1 MQLTWSDED
10 EKFRAEIRAFLAD
23 HAPGRPPKGKD
34 ARLRFARDWAATKFD
49 HGFAGPSWPVEVG
62 GMNLPFT
69 QQVIYQQEMARARV
83 PSHPGTGMEMVG
95 PTIIKH
101 GTPAQRERFIK
112 PMLRADE
119 LWAQA
124 FSEPGAGSDLPS
136 LRTTAVRD
144 GDDYVVTGQKI
155 WNSNAEIAD
164 MFFALVRTGAPD
176 SRQHGI
182 TYLLIDAH
190 APGVDVRPLRDLTG
204 AAHFCEIFL
213 DEVRVPVANRVGAEN
228 EGWRITRTTLGHERS
243 AGALNQGAFYRRIM
257 DELIA
262 LAKERGVT
270 ADAGVRRRLVDF
282 DIRARLMEVNALRSI
297 SQTMVSGE
305 PGPSSSISRLF
316 NSEFEKELHEF
327 ATDLLGAYGALAT
340 DDEDAIQRG
349 RWVGG
354 MLRTRAST
362 IGAGTAEIQRNTI
375 AEQVLQLP
383 RDPAMPPR

>member
-10 EKFRAEIRAFLAD
+10 EACRASLRAFLAE
-23 HAPGRPPKGKD
+23 HAPGKPPKGRD
-34 ARLRFARDWAATKFD
+34 ARLQWARDWAATKFD
-49 HGFAGPSWPVEVG
+49 HGFAGPSWPVSVG
-62 GMNLPFT
+62 GMDLPFT

-83 PSHPGTGMEMVG
+83 PGHPGTGMEMVG
-95 PTIIKH
+95 PTIIQH
-101 GTPAQRERFIK
+101 GTDAQRERYLT

-119 LWAQA
+119 LWAQG

-144 GDDYVVTGQKI
+144 GDDYIVTGQKI

-164 MFFALVRTGAPD
+164 QIFTLVRTGAPD
-176 SRQHGI
+176 SRQKGI
-182 TYLLIDAH
+182 TYLLIDART
-190 APGVDVRPLRDLTG
+190 PGIDIRPLRDLTG
-204 AAHFCEIFL
+204 AAHFCEIFF
-213 DEVRVPVANRVGAEN
+213 DGARIPVANRVGAEN
-228 EGWRITRTTLGHERS
+228 DGWRITRTTLGHERS

-262 LAKERGVT
+262 LARERGVT
-270 ADAGVRRRLVDF
+270 SDPGVRRKLVDF

-297 SQTMVSGE
+297 SQTMASGD

-316 NSEFEKELHEF
+316 NSTFEKELHEF
-327 ATDLLGAYGALAT
+327 ATDLLGAYGALAVG
-340 DDEDAIQRG
+340 DEDSVQRG

-362 IGAGTAEIQRNTI
+362 IGAGTQEIQRNTI
-375 AEQVLQLP
+375 AEQVLELP